1 LQTQTLPL
9 EPRARLKALLETARR
24 GERTLVMGVLNV
36 TPDSF
41 FDGGRFFAPSEAI
54 QQAERMAEEGADILD
69 IGGESTRP
77 GSDPVSAQEEMA
89 RILPVIEAVSARLPI
104 PISVDTYKG
113 VVARRAVEAGA
124 AMVNDIS
131 AMTFDPEMAATL
143 AALQVPVCLMHIQ
156 GNPKTM
162 QQNPVYT
169 EVVTEV
175 REWLSERVQAA
186 LQAGIAAEQILLD
199 PGFGFGKTVAHNLQL
214 VRRLRELTALG
225 YPLLL
230 GVSRKSTIGKV
241 LGGLPVEDR
250 LEGTAAAVA
259 ICIANGASVVR
270 VHDVKA
276 MTRVVRMTDALVRG
290 NWTEDPD

>member
-1 LQTQTLPL
+1 MQTETLSL

-41 FDGGRFFAPSEAI
+41 SDGGRFFAPSAAI
-54 QQAERMAEEGADILD
+54 AQAERMAEEGADILD

-77 GSDPVSAQEEMA
+77 GSDPVPAEEELA

-104 PISVDTYKG
+104 PISVDTYKAT
-113 VVARRAVEAGA
+113 VARRAVEAGA

-131 AMTFDPEMAATL
+131 AMTFDPEMAPTL

-162 QQNPVYT
+162 QQNPVYAD
-169 EVVTEV
+169 VAAEV
-175 REWLSERVQAA
+175 RDWLAERAQAA
-186 LQAGIAAEQILLD
+186 VRAGIAPENILLD
-199 PGFGFGKTVAHNLQL
+199 PGFGFGKTAAHNLEL

-230 GVSRKSTIGKV
+230 GVSRKSTIGRV
-241 LGGLPVEDR
+241 LGGLPAEDR

-290 NWTEDPD
+290 NWTEDSH

>member
-1 LQTQTLPL
+1 LQTETLSL

-41 FDGGRFFAPSEAI
+41 SDGGRFFAPSAAI
-54 QQAERMAEEGADILD
+54 AQAERMAEEGADILD

-77 GSDPVSAQEEMA
+77 GSDPVPAEEELA

-104 PISVDTYKG
+104 PISVDTYKAT
-113 VVARRAVEAGA
+113 VARRAVEAGA

-131 AMTFDPEMAATL
+131 AMTFDPEMAPTL

-162 QQNPVYT
+162 QQNPVYAD
-169 EVVTEV
+169 VAAEV
-175 REWLSERVQAA
+175 RDWLAERAQAA
-186 LQAGIAAEQILLD
+186 VRAGIAPENILLD
-199 PGFGFGKTVAHNLQL
+199 PGFGFGKTAAHNLEL

-230 GVSRKSTIGKV
+230 GVSRKSTIGRV
-241 LGGLPVEDR
+241 LGGLPAEDR

-290 NWTEDPD
+290 NWTEDSH

>member
-1 LQTQTLPL
+1 MQTQTLPL

-169 EVVTEV
+169 DVVTEV

>member
-1 LQTQTLPL
+1 MQTETLPL

-41 FDGGRFFAPSEAI
+41 SDGGRFFAPSAAI
-54 QQAERMAEEGADILD
+54 AQAERMAEEGADILD

-77 GSDPVSAQEEMA
+77 GSDPVPAEEELA

-104 PISVDTYKG
+104 PISVDTYKAT
-113 VVARRAVEAGA
+113 VARRAVEAGA

-131 AMTFDPEMAATL
+131 AMTFDPEMAPTL

-162 QQNPVYT
+162 QQNPVYAN
-169 EVVTEV
+169 VAAEV
-175 REWLSERVQAA
+175 RDWLAERAQAA
-186 LQAGIAAEQILLD
+186 VRAGIAPENILLD
-199 PGFGFGKTVAHNLQL
+199 PGFGFGKTAAHNLEL

-230 GVSRKSTIGKV
+230 GVSRKSTIGRV
-241 LGGLPVEDR
+241 LGGLPAEDR

-290 NWTEDPD
+290 NWTEDSH

>member
-1 LQTQTLPL
+1 MQTETLPL

-41 FDGGRFFAPSEAI
+41 SDGGRFFTLSAAI
-54 QQAERMAEEGADILD
+54 AQAERMAKEGADILD

-77 GSDPVSAQEEMA
+77 GSDPVSAEEELA
-89 RILPVIEAVSARLPI
+89 RILPVIEAVAARLPI
-104 PISVDTYKG
+104 PISVDTYKAA
-113 VVARRAVEAGA
+113 VARRAVEAGA
-124 AMVNDIS
+124 TMVNDIS
-131 AMTFDPEMAATL
+131 AMTFDPEMAPTL

-162 QQNPVYT
+162 QQNPVYAD
-169 EVVTEV
+169 VAAEV
-175 REWLSERVQAA
+175 RDWLAGRVQAA
-186 LQAGIAAEQILLD
+186 LQAGIAPENILLD
-199 PGFGFGKTVAHNLQL
+199 PGFGFGKTAAHNLQL
-214 VRRLRELTALG
+214 VRRLGELTALG

-230 GVSRKSTIGKV
+230 GVSRKSTIGRV

-290 NWTEDPD
+290 NWTEDSH